1 MEQNI
6 TFRIVKQKSAPAI
19 TIEQLSKYRKCY
31 LGVSVNNPFF
41 RDKHL
46 GLLLRWISN
55 HFDECIII
63 IGDYL
68 HRINETI
75 LLGKFGEDAI
85 NASMLRGNQL
95 HEIIEV
101 SLTLLPHNKFKVY
114 RWKDILDKHPDIFEE
129 KKKLLSY
136 FTTDEKFRNAIV
148 QSSTE
153 FIDRLSERGES
164 LYLSKEEAIEQSKEY
179 LIEEMA
185 VFSKLIEKD
194 YKVQV
199 YPGTQLSVLKDF
211 ANKKFDNLDT
221 NLNEGIYIDLTV
233 KKRK

>member
-1 MEQNI
+1 MEKNI
-6 TFRIVKQKSAPAI
+6 TFRVVKLRSAPKI
-19 TIEQLSKYRKCY
+19 TIQQLSKYRKCY

-46 GLLLRWISN
+46 GLLLRWIAN

-75 LLGKFGEDAI
+75 LLGKFGDDAI

-101 SLTLLPHNKFKVY
+101 ALSLLPQNKFKIY
-114 RWKDILDKHPDIFEE
+114 RWKDFLDEHPTVYD
-129 KKKLLSY
+129 KKKQLLNYYNES
-136 FTTDEKFRNAIV
+136 DEFKNAII

-153 FIDRLSERGES
+153 FIERLSERGEVI
-164 LYLSKEEAIEQSKEY
+164 YLSKEDAVAQSKEY

-185 VFSKLIEKD
+185 VFSKLIEEG

-199 YPGTQLSVLKDF
+199 YPGTQLNILKEL
-211 ANKKFDNLDT
+211 ANKKYKSVDT
-221 NLNEGIYIDLTV
+221 NLKEGIYIDLTV